1 MKPFTYY
8 LRVRYG
14 ECDAQ
19 KVVFNSRYGDY
30 VDVAVNE
37 FLRAMGYES
46 ELVSGELDFSWSSRP
61 PNGAVPRDSIRC
73 WPPASHASRLGT
85 TSFTFT
91 TEFRIAGDERVICTV
106 ETVYVMVEAH
116 TLAKKPIPDDVRA
129 AFERGAPGVET
140 DHAGYSVVQ
149 LGPPFDSCGFS
160 RHESDQGRTR
170 NARTPV
176 DSALGPGAD

>member
-37 FLRAMGYES
+37 FLRALGFEAQ
-46 ELVSGELDFSWSSRP
+46 LVSGELDFQLVKQTTEWR
-61 PNGAVPRDSIRC
+61 G
-73 WPPASHASRLGT
+73 PARFDQVLAASVAASRIGT
-85 TSFTFT
+85 TSFTFA
-91 TEFRIAGDERVICTV
+91 TEFRIAGDDRVICAV
-106 ETVYVMVEAH
+106 ETVYVMVDSR
-116 TLAKKPIPDDVRA
+116 TLTKKLIPPDVRA

-140 DHAGYSVVQ
+140 DHAGY
-149 LGPPFDSCGFS
+149 
-160 RHESDQGRTR
+160 RH
-170 NARTPV
+170 
-176 DSALGPGAD
+176 